1 MPKQPQRLPYPIA
14 PIKYDKG
21 AQDPIPE
28 DKVSEEEILKVQQM
42 VGSIQYHARAVN
54 LTALISLS
62 TITSEQFEATGCT
75 IKTME
80 QLLDYM
86 VSNPDATIRF

>member
-28 DKVSEEEILKVQQM
+28 DTTRNASEEEVLKVQQA
-42 VGSIQYHARAVN
+42 VGNILYYTRAVD
-54 LTALISLS
+54 LTALIIPS
-62 TITSEQFEATGCT
+62 TIAQMNRPGQQVIQS
-75 IKTME
+75 K
-80 QLLDYM
+80 Y
-86 VSNPDATIRF
+86 